1 MPRMTITES
10 WNDVESLMHHADNWA
25 YANTDADMHTR
36 AAYELWLAT
45 NYDASGPDTPSH
57 AVMWA
62 RFEATEKESN

>member
-10 WNDVESLMHHADNWA
+10 WNDVEALMHHADNWA

-45 NYDASGPDTPSH
+45 NYDGDSIDTPSH